1 MIFNTGRLRLCLW
14 EKVDPGTSDESDDE
28 KSSDDEDKLATE
40 RFLSQ
45 KDTQIMNRIM
55 NICLYPRR

>member
-1 MIFNTGRLRLCLW
+1 MIFNTGRLRLSLW

-45 KDTQIMNRIM
+45 KD
-55 NICLYPRR
+55 